1 MEYNEKDAISYINS
15 KLPHKVEESSILQI
29 IDLIWDYYEKTGA
42 LEISFDND
50 DEEGFDIDELIKYVT
65 DEINKSPI
73 VLPDVDLIKDI
84 IVAEIAYEETLDIF

>member
-1 MEYNEKDAISYINS
+1 MEYDEKDAISYINS
-15 KLPHKVEESSILQI
+15 KLPHKVEESSILHI

-50 DEEGFDIDELIKYVT
+50 EEDFDIDELIKYVT

-73 VLPDVDLIKDI
+73 ALPDVNLIKDI